1 MPCYNTQI
9 VFATDYRIGNLFRFK
24 DKFSSSLRSKIVYLF
39 ICSRCNSTYVN
50 ATKRHQKV
58 RFSEQIGISPRT
70 GKALKPTLVN
80 ASKVQEQILMN
91 QHTGTLDDFTILA
104 MGSDNELLEIKE
116 SIMIKTLKPTL
127 IKHQMIIKHQRNCFC
142 LIES

>member
-1 MPCYNTQI
+1 MPCYNIQI
-9 VFATDYRIGNLFRFK
+9 VFTTDYRIGNLFRFK

-80 ASKVQEQILMN
+80 ALKVQEQILMN
-91 QHTGTLDDFTILA
+91 QHTGMLDDFTILA
-104 MGSDNELLEIKE
+104 MGSDN
-116 SIMIKTLKPTL
+116 
-127 IKHQMIIKHQRNCFC
+127 
-142 LIES
+142 

>member
-1 MPCYNTQI
+1 M
-9 VFATDYRIGNLFRFK
+9 
-24 DKFSSSLRSKIVYLF
+24 YLF